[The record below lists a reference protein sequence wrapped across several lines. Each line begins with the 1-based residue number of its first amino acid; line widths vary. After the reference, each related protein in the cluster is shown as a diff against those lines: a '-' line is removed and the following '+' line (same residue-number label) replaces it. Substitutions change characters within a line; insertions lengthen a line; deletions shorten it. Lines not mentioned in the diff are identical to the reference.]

1 VTHLRQKMLEE
12 LRRRNYSHRTATT
25 YVRIVR
31 EFAEH
36 FHKSPDKLGPDHIR
50 QFQAHLFQT
59 KKLSPFTVSQYVSAL
74 RFLFVKTLRR
84 HFLTEYIPFPKC
96 PKRLPTVLSPEEVT
110 RLINASPN
118 LYHRTLLTTLYSTA
132 LRRAELCRLK
142 VRDVDSQRMMIR
154 IEQGKGRRDRYVPL
168 SPKLL
173 ETLRVYWHWMK
184 PKTFLFPGT
193 VKAVRADVPIS
204 PNMVWYACR
213 QAARAADIRKR
224 LSPHSLRHSC
234 ASHLLEAGADLRTIQ
249 ILLGHSRLEHTLVY
263 LHLSHKQLQAV
274 PNPLDALPI
283 SSLDTVKRSR
293 RLKKK

>member
-1 VTHLRQKMLEE
+1 LYEAAGAADATACSGAIVRGGFEISWVTGKGGPSDPSTSKDAGRTEE

-36 FHKSPDKLGPDHIR
+36 FHKSPDKLGPEHIR

-59 KKLSPFTVSQYVSAL
+59 KNLSPFTVSQYVSAL

-110 RLINASPN
+110 RLINASRN

-154 IEQGKGRRDRYVPL
+154 IEQAAGIETSFRSLFTAFFVIAKGV
-168 SPKLL
+168 
-173 ETLRVYWHWMK
+173 
-184 PKTFLFPGT
+184 
-193 VKAVRADVPIS
+193 
-204 PNMVWYACR
+204 
-213 QAARAADIRKR
+213 
-224 LSPHSLRHSC
+224 
-234 ASHLLEAGADLRTIQ
+234 
-249 ILLGHSRLEHTLVY
+249 
-263 LHLSHKQLQAV
+263 
-274 PNPLDALPI
+274 
-283 SSLDTVKRSR
+283 
-293 RLKKK
+293 

>member
-12 LRRRNYSHRTATT
+12 LRRRNYSHRTATA

-36 FHKSPDKLGPDHIR
+36 FHKSPDKLGPEHIR

-173 ETLRVYWHWMK
+173 ETLRVYWRWMK

-193 VKAVRADVPIS
+193 VKAVRTDVPIS

-213 QAARAADIRKR
+213 QAALAADIRKR

-263 LHLSHKQLQAV
+263 LHLSHKHLQAV

-283 SSLDTVKRSR
+283 SSLDTVKRSQ